1 MLATNVVNVS
11 LVQYDSYILG
21 GIPYGS
27 AFYGSGAG
35 GIFLTYVSCRGSEQF
50 LLNCTNQQI
59 SVSHTC
65 THSRD
70 AGVNCTSMA
79 HALVNDRNISIAYV
93 IGVRNCTQG
102 STRLVRG
109 SIAREGTVEICV
121 NGFWGAVCD
130 NGWDSREAQVICHQL
145 GFVTFGV

>member
-11 LVQYDSYILG
+11 LVQYDSHILG

-35 GIFLTYVSCRGSEQF
+35 GIFLTYVPCRGSEQF
-50 LLNCTNQQI
+50 LLNCTSQQI

-93 IGVRNCTQG
+93 IGVRNCT
-102 STRLVRG
+102 
-109 SIAREGTVEICV
+109 
-121 NGFWGAVCD
+121 
-130 NGWDSREAQVICHQL
+130 
-145 GFVTFGV
+145 